1 MKAYGRGALLLF
13 TAVTVSVLTTIVT
26 LRGQGQ
32 AGNNKAASPD
42 EQRQREEFVGQFP
55 VVELESPEAAD
66 PEERAQRRKR
76 SARYDNRHF
85 INPHD
90 ASGRGTETNL
100 VSEWDLGLPA
110 MPSSQSEVIAV
121 GNVTDA
127 QAHLSNDKTGIYSEF
142 TVAVEDVL
150 KNRASTPLA
159 VNDLIYVERMGG
171 AVRYPSK
178 GKYVYSVSG
187 QGMPG
192 AGKRYVFFL
201 KAAGLAQTFDII
213 TAYELRDNKV
223 VPLDS
228 PQQFDAYRGMDEK
241 KFLGLL
247 RDVIARPETEVN

>member
-1 MKAYGRGALLLF
+1 MKAYGRGALLFF
-13 TAVTVSVLTTIVT
+13 TAVTVAVLTTIGT

-32 AGNNKAASPD
+32 AGNGAASPD
-42 EQRQREEFVGQFP
+42 KQRQREEFVSQFP
-55 VVELESPEAAD
+55 VAESGVPEPAD
-66 PEERAQRRKR
+66 PEERARRRKR

-85 INPHD
+85 VNPHD

-110 MPSSQSEVIAV
+110 IPSSQSEVIAV

-142 TVAVEDVL
+142 KVTVEEVL
-150 KNRASTPLA
+150 KNGASTPLA
-159 VNDLIYVERMGG
+159 VNDLIYVERIGG

-187 QGMPG
+187 QGMPS

-201 KAAGLAQTFDII
+201 NTTGLAQTFDVI

-223 VPLDS
+223 FPLDS
-228 PQQFDAYRGMDEK
+228 PQQFDAYRGMDEE
-241 KFLGLL
+241 KFLRVL
-247 RDVIARPETEVN
+247 RDVIARPETEVK